1 MATQMDLDN
10 LYARID
16 EAQGRMLSAAKALLD
31 KAKAEPL
38 DSPARI
44 EYLAHAL
51 GLTEARRLLDKT
63 CFVADADGSVAPL
76 PSFPR
81 DWPIIDTEHND
92 SSDADWRDA
101 QRTQEA

>member
-16 EAQGRMLSAAKALLD
+16 AAQAQMFAEAKALNEKSKLPGASSLDRIEWNARAMALLDARQILD
-31 KAKAEPL
+31 KL
-38 DSPARI
+38 
-44 EYLAHAL
+44 
-51 GLTEARRLLDKT
+51 

-81 DWPIIDTEHND
+81 DWPIHDTEHND